1 MVTYSFSHTVRGA
14 SHAERNIPCEDA
26 SGAFTAENGAFHIVA
41 VADGHGDMRCFR
53 SQRGAELAVSV
64 AMDFLKEVV
73 AEKQAASE
81 AVRERFFHDMFTN
94 TRYRLLEFRRWT
106 DVILS
111 RWNAAVRLDYDHDP
125 PNAAE
130 LDILPERLREP
141 DAIPHI
147 YGTTL
152 MAALYFPPA
161 LMLLQ
166 QGDGRCEVLYADGSA
181 EQPIPWDSRCE
192 GNVTTS
198 LCDPDATV
206 SFRSRILDLRETPV
220 IACYMGTDGIEDAFR
235 DTYTDLGESHTLMG
249 GVHTFYKSLSCEA
262 SARTPAQLSAYLS
275 ETLPGFSMRGLYGY
289 GGSWDDVSVAGIV
302 CPEELARFAE
312 RWRADVK
319 RYGLEEGLFWKGDE
333 LRSGARKYEILS
345 KRMNEAQSRLDLVR
359 EEYSMYH
366 EELAFL
372 MVSKTS
378 LEKTP
383 GNHEEE
389 LERLVEEIRQRER
402 LQAAC
407 EGSLKARKREFDEAE
422 KAFSEYDAKYQA
434 VKAER
439 RQLLSELLALSN
451 SDSAST
457 ENGGSS

>member
-1 MVTYSFSHTVRGA
+1 MVTYSFNSTARGA
-14 SHAERNIPCEDA
+14 SHIERKIPCEDA
-26 SGAFTAENGAFHIVA
+26 SGAFTAENGAFHIIA
-41 VADGHGDMRCFR
+41 VADGHGDPRCFR
-53 SQRGAELAVSV
+53 SRTGAEMAVSV
-64 AMDFLKEVV
+64 AMDFFKEVA
-73 AEKQAASE
+73 AEKQAAPDT
-81 AVRERFFHDMFTN
+81 VRERFFHDMFAN
-94 TRYRLLEFRRWT
+94 ARYRQLEFRRWT

-111 RWNAAVRLDYDHDP
+111 RWNDAIRRDYQQNP
-125 PNAAE
+125 PDAGE
-130 LDILPERLREP
+130 LELLPERMREP

-166 QGDGRCEVLYADGSA
+166 QGDGRCEVLYADGHA

-220 IACYMGTDGIEDAFR
+220 IACYMGTDGVEDAFR
-235 DTYTDLGESHTLMG
+235 DTCADLGESHTLMG

-262 SARTPAQLSAYLS
+262 ALRTPDALSAYLAD
-275 ETLPGFSMRGLYGY
+275 TLPGFSMRGLYGY

-302 CPEELARFAE
+302 CPEALARFAE
-312 RWRADVK
+312 LWRMDVR

-345 KRMNEAQSRLDLVR
+345 KRMRDAQSRFDLVR

-383 GNHEEE
+383 GDHDEE
-389 LERLVEEIRQRER
+389 LEQLAEEIRQRER

-407 EGSLKARKREFDEAE
+407 EGSLKARKREFEDAE
-422 KAFSEYDAKYQA
+422 KAFSVYDAKYQA

-451 SDSAST
+451 TDSAS
-457 ENGGSS
+457 GGDA